1 MASTVNLFA
10 YALLSDEDG
19 DAGAKKEGKPAAL
32 DLVKTID
39 RPELPGDDAGGS
51 FRAVR

>member
-10 YALLSDEDG
+10 YALPSDEEG
-19 DAGAKKEGKPAAL
+19 DAGAEKEGKPVAL
-32 DLVKTID
+32 DLLKTID
-39 RPELPGDDAGGS
+39 RPELPGDNGGAS

>member
-10 YALLSDEDG
+10 YALPSDEEG
-19 DAGAKKEGKPAAL
+19 DAGKEKKGKLAAL
-32 DLVKTID
+32 DLLKTID